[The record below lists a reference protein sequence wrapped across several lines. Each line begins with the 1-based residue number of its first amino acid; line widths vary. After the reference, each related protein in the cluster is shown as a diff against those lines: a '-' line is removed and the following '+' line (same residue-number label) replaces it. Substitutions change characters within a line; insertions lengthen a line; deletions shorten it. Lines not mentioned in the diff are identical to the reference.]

1 MRCWPIAYLLF
12 VSFFPTWVAA
22 EPLQR
27 WQVGDYQVQL
37 QRPNEDAFDD
47 DPDCIS
53 VASKGREVYRLCD
66 GRLWLGTPGTE
77 LNSIGDVTGDQIPDL
92 IFSSYT
98 GGAHCCWT
106 LYLVQLGHEVREVQ
120 TLALAHSDGVQLRNI
135 DNDAALEL
143 TDLADW
149 SYAYKFGSFANSF
162 ARSSVWQPVG
172 DHFELETSSL
182 PEPPL
187 SAAELQQ
194 QVQAFKASEEMTY
207 GVLPDALMWTALK
220 LATAGH
226 FAQAQT
232 LVRSSTANDPAVPGA
247 GGASTQP
254 SQQTEQLQAASAL
267 FLSQLESAL
276 YQSPWWREYLYLNL
290 SSAIREERDALLT
303 VPSGVVIGATE
314 SGVSHNR
321 QSNPGPSNSG
331 LSNSGS
337 SNVTPLQFAQGV
349 RPGHDSN
356 YLSYQAGQVALHK
369 VAATT
374 QLLGHVTVDYQR
386 DAQGQLQPQ
395 LSVKRVPVATVAK
408 TFTLDYV
415 RAVRAQNEALLAS
428 VPKAAGEYPLAPGL
442 VSPLLGNC
450 PSAQLSVVTE
460 QVLGKLYPSV
470 AIQLPNRPRLVLPWG
485 ANLEYLSCGN
495 EQPTLVGLLTCR
507 GQGYCGQLLLAQ
519 P

>member
-1 MRCWPIAYLLF
+1 MRGWLVFGWMIASYATELL
-12 VSFFPTWVAA
+12 AA
-22 EPLQR
+22 EPVQR
-27 WQVGDYQVQL
+27 WLVGDYQVQL
-37 QRPNEDAFDD
+37 QKANEDAFDD
-47 DPDCIS
+47 APDCIS
-53 VASKGREVYRLCD
+53 VASKGREVYRLCE

-106 LYLVQLGHEVREVQ
+106 LYLVQLGNEVRQVQ

-232 LVRSSTANDPAVPGA
+232 LVRNSTLNDAAVQHA

-254 SQQTEQLQAASAL
+254 SQPAEQLQAAGAL

-290 SSAIREERDALLT
+290 SSAIREQRDALLA
-303 VPSGVVIGATE
+303 VPSGVVIGASQ
-314 SGVSHNR
+314 SGVS
-321 QSNPGPSNSG
+321 QSLRSNSG
-331 LSNSGS
+331 PGNGAA
-337 SNVTPLQFAQGV
+337 LQFAQGV

-374 QLLGHVTVDYQR
+374 QLLGHVRVDYQR
-386 DAQGQLQPQ
+386 DAQGQLQSQ
-395 LSVKRVPVATVAK
+395 LTVQRVPAATVTK

-428 VPKAAGEYPLAPGL
+428 VPKVAGEHSLTKNL

-460 QVLGKLYPSV
+460 QVLNKLYPSL

-485 ANLEYLSCGN
+485 ANLEYLSCGD
-495 EQPTLVGLLTCR
+495 EHPTLVGLLTCR

>member
-1 MRCWPIAYLLF
+1 MRGWLVFGWMIACYATELL
-12 VSFFPTWVAA
+12 AA
-22 EPLQR
+22 EPVQR

-37 QRPNEDAFDD
+37 QKANEDAID

-53 VASKGREVYRLCD
+53 VASKGREVYRQCE
-66 GRLWLGTPGTE
+66 GRLTLGTPGTE

-106 LYLVQLGHEVREVQ
+106 LYLVQLGNEVRQVQ

-232 LVRSSTANDPAVPGA
+232 LVRNSTLNDAAVQHA
-247 GGASTQP
+247 GGASAHP
-254 SQQTEQLQAASAL
+254 SQQAEQLKAAGAL
-267 FLSQLESAL
+267 FLTQLESAL

-290 SSAIREERDALLT
+290 SSAIREQRDALLA
-303 VPSGVVIGATE
+303 VPSGVVLGASQ
-314 SGVSHNR
+314 SGVS
-321 QSNPGPSNSG
+321 QSLRSNSG
-331 LSNSGS
+331 PGNGAA
-337 SNVTPLQFAQGV
+337 LQFAQGV

-369 VAATT
+369 VATTT
-374 QLLGHVTVDYQR
+374 QLLGHVRVDYQR

-395 LSVKRVPVATVAK
+395 LTVKRVPVAPVAK

-415 RAVRAQNEALLAS
+415 RAVRAQNDALLAS
-428 VPKAAGEYPLAPGL
+428 VPKVAGEHSLTKNL

-460 QVLGKLYPSV
+460 QVLNKLYPSL

-485 ANLEYLSCGN
+485 ANLEYLSCGD
-495 EQPTLVGLLTCR
+495 EHPTLVGLLTCR